1 MLCVRT
7 AADRFRPQA
16 TRRPERARFRDT
28 SRAVT
33 TLAHILFGLALT
45 LSTWR
50 ALGQE
55 WPDQLGDP
63 AVASALR
70 LLIPFAAAAGS
81 VLSIAAGRR
90 GGDPARSFRHDALS
104 ALGLFVGLLLI
115 AIGPAPRDAIGL
127 AAMLILVVR
136 LAPTAW
142 WTIRFGAP
150 PFFVFLLCLSAYSGI
165 ATWRVAASL
174 PLGDQVFYLLAADRL
189 AHGDLD
195 ATIDPGRFSALVGIP
210 PQPSDV
216 PMHIANAPTGPR
228 QIQGYALSALIAPGW
243 AVAGELGAT
252 LIVAALAAWAATQ
265 TWLLLGET
273 VPESRVARGT
283 WALFALLA
291 PFTTLAAHIYP
302 NALAAALITTGYRY
316 AFTARHRRFALA
328 GALLGATAFL
338 NPRDGLALLTLAP
351 FVFLH
356 ARAAFTRFA
365 VSAGLVVLVAALVSL
380 VAYGI
385 PVPYAGYLV
394 WLVAPSAGL
403 PPESTFTFYFWVGL
417 PAMLFDRALGVAA
430 FAPWLLIGALGAAPA
445 LRADRLR
452 LLPAAAVIT
461 VSLAVLSLFRYWEGG
476 YAPPGRYLLDVL
488 PLAAPFVAYG
498 LMRMRTAPLRAVA
511 IALIALG
518 VIATLAYAAVPTTA
532 LNTAFDD
539 KLQQLLDAL
548 FGASP
553 IGWLP
558 SFQPTTPDWYVAAYL
573 RVVPAIAGVAA
584 LAWLGLRSRARS

>member
-1 MLCVRT
+1 MTT
-7 AADRFRPQA
+7 AAH
-16 TRRPERARFRDT
+16 
-28 SRAVT
+28 V
-33 TLAHILFGLALT
+33 LFGLALT
-45 LSTWR
+45 LTTWR
-50 ALGQE
+50 ALTQD
-55 WPDQLGDP
+55 WPDQFGDP

-81 VLSIAAGRR
+81 LLTNVAGRL

-104 ALGLFVGLLLI
+104 AVGLFVGVFFVAL
-115 AIGPAPRDAIGL
+115 GPAPRDAIGL
-127 AAMLILVVR
+127 AVILILVAR
-136 LAPTAW
+136 LVPAAW

-150 PFFVFLLCLSAYSGI
+150 PLFVFALCFSAYSGL
-165 ATWRVAASL
+165 ATWRVASSL

-189 AHGDLD
+189 THGDLD
-195 ATIDPGRFSALVGIP
+195 ATIDPAKFIELVGIP

-216 PMHIANAPTGPR
+216 PTHIANAPVGPR

-243 AVAGELGAT
+243 IVAGELGAT
-252 LIVAALAAWAATQ
+252 LVIAAMAAWAAMQ

-273 VPESRVARGT
+273 VPDPRLARVT

-316 AFTARHRRFALA
+316 AFTARHRRYLLA
-328 GALLGATAFL
+328 GAVLGATAFL

-351 FVFLH
+351 FVFFH
-356 ARAAFTRFA
+356 GRAAFTRFA
-365 VSAGLVVLVAALVSL
+365 AAAAVVGLVAALTSF

-385 PVPYAGYLV
+385 PVPYAGYFV

-430 FAPWLLIGALGAAPA
+430 FAPWLFIAAAGFAGA
-445 LRADRLR
+445 LRADRAR
-452 LLPAAAVIT
+452 LLPGAVTIAA
-461 VSLAVLSLFRYWEGG
+461 SLAVLSLFRYWEGG

-498 LMRMRTAPLRAVA
+498 LARMRTAPLR
-511 IALIALG
+511 IAALVLIALG
-518 VIATLAYAAVPTTA
+518 VAATLAYAAVPTTA

-539 KLQQLLDAL
+539 KLQEILDVI

-553 IGWLP
+553 TGWLP
-558 SFQPTTPDWYVAAYL
+558 SFQPTTPDWYVGAYL
-573 RVVPAIAGVAA
+573 RALPAVAGVAA
-584 LAWLGLRSRARS
+584 LAWLDRRARG